1 MIFSRPCQ
9 YAIQAMTSLAATPG
23 SAARAEKIAQDE
35 GIPRPIL
42 SKVLQDLVRKGL
54 LESRRGPG
62 GGFTLSRRPELITLR
77 DVVAAIDG
85 LDQFYVCVSGLA
97 ACSDEAPCPLHNMWK
112 EMRVGLTET
121 FETTTLQD
129 MARAIA
135 QKKQFLGSEKRR
147 AAARHKTSR

>member
-9 YAIQAMTSLAATPG
+9 YAIQAMTSLAVIPSG
-23 SAARAEKIAQDE
+23 AARAERIAKTED
-35 GIPRPIL
+35 IPQPIL

-77 DVVAAIDG
+77 DIVAAIDG
-85 LDQFYVCVSGLA
+85 LEQFYECVTGLP

-112 EMRVGLTET
+112 DMRVSLMET
-121 FETTTLQD
+121 FETTTLRD
-129 MARAIA
+129 LAHAAVR
-135 QKKQFLGSEKRR
+135 KKHFISSEKRR
-147 AAARHKTSR
+147 ETVKPRTSQ